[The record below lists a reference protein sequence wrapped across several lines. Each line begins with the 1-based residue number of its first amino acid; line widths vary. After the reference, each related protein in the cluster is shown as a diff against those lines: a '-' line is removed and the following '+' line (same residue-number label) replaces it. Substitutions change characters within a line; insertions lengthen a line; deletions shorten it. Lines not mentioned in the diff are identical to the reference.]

1 MYFVTVSSAPLHWFS
16 HGAKFWCFESGC
28 YRQKLQNM
36 YLYFYH
42 NEELILM
49 VLGFDETNLGQ
60 HHFFAMAVVTA
71 ILPALSEISMV

>member
-1 MYFVTVSSAPLHWFS
+1 LLQ
-16 HGAKFWCFESGC
+16 AKVAKHVFI
-28 YRQKLQNM
+28 L
-36 YLYFYH
+36 LYH

>member
-1 MYFVTVSSAPLHWFS
+1 
-16 HGAKFWCFESGC
+16 
-28 YRQKLQNM
+28 M

-60 HHFFAMAVVTA
+60 HHFFAIAVVTA